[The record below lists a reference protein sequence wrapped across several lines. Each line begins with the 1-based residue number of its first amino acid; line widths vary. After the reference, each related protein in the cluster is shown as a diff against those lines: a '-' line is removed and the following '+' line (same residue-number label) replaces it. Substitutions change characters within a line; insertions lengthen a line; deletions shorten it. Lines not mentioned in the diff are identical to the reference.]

1 MIPAGFIHG
10 KQLTARLMLK
20 TTAQRAGRPVIDDS
34 ELFRQFL
41 AGSDSAFVE
50 FYDRYDRR
58 LRLYCTKVVGDVD
71 IAEDLAQELWE
82 KVIRMRVSEVEVS
95 EPTHYL
101 MRMARNLCIKYLQR
115 RRQHGSL
122 DDLHDGEHPA
132 ASSREPSHLEELVKM
147 AVDRLPFD
155 QREVIV
161 LHNYVGYGYEEIA
174 SMRGESVG
182 AVKMRAMR
190 ARSRV
195 GRIVSAYLALDGG
208 EDGGA
213 PPENIIAERKR

>member
-1 MIPAGFIHG
+1 MRTS
-10 KQLTARLMLK
+10 TAR
-20 TTAQRAGRPVIDDS
+20 RAGRQTVDDS
-34 ELFRQFL
+34 ELFRQYL
-41 AGSDSAFVE
+41 AGSDAAFVD

-58 LRLYCTKVVGDVD
+58 LRLYCTKVVGDVE
-71 IAEDLAQELWE
+71 IAEDLTQELWE
-82 KVIRMRVSEVEVS
+82 RVIRMRAAEAEVA

-115 RRQHGSL
+115 RRLHGSI

-132 ASSREPSHLEELVKM
+132 ALLREPSHLEELVKM

-155 QREVIV
+155 QREVV
-161 LHNYVGYGYEEIA
+161 TLHNYMGYGYEEIA
-174 SMRGESVG
+174 SMREETVG
-182 AVKMRAMR
+182 AIKMRAMR

-208 EDGGA
+208 EDGGP
-213 PPENIIAERKR
+213 PPENLIAEKKR